1 MDAFLTV
8 MTVQQSSIWVQLND
22 VVKNRKT
29 IILRGRE
36 NIPLRGHHDSGLD
49 LERNAC
55 ESQGNF

>member
-1 MDAFLTV
+1 MDTFLTV
-8 MTVQQSSIWVQLND
+8 MTGQQSSIWVQLNG

-36 NIPLRGHHDSGLD
+36 NIPLRGHHDNGLD

-55 ESQGNF
+55 ESHGNF